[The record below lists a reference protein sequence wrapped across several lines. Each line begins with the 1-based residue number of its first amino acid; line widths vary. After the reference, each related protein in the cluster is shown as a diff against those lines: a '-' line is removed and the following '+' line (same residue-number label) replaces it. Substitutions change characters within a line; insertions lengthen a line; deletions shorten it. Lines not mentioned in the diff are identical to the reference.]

1 MIREIS
7 ERKDFY
13 LKMFSIALPVV
24 AQSLLNNSLSFVD
37 TLMIGQLGESSIAA
51 VALANQMFFLIS
63 LLFFGVTSGSAI
75 FLSQYWGARNETNI
89 QKVLGISL
97 FIAGVGALFF
107 ALASFFFPRRIMVIF
122 TTEESVVQIGIS
134 YLKIVAISYL
144 FSAFSQ
150 IMATALRVI
159 GKAKIPLQVALVSLS
174 LNAIGNYLLIFG
186 IGPFPQWGVAGA
198 ALATA
203 VSRLVEMIALLYIV
217 YRRHPVI
224 AIRSRQAFIWNKKF
238 ILHILPTSLPVI
250 LNEFFWALGMTTYK
264 IAYSRMGIEAI
275 AAINVAESIGNLFF
289 VAMMGVS
296 NATLIMIGVKI
307 GEKQIPL
314 ARLYAK
320 RFITTAFFVGVGMG
334 LFEAFF
340 APVFAQFF
348 NIRAEVRQLAIYCLY
363 INAALLPIKSL
374 NMVIIVGILRSG
386 GDTRYSMFA
395 EMFGVWAVGVPL
407 AFFGALVLKLNIYQL
422 YLLLGMEEV
431 SKLILGMYRIKKGTW
446 VNDLTEL
453 H

>member
-1 MIREIS
+1 MH
-7 ERKDFY
+7 
-13 LKMFSIALPVV
+13 
-24 AQSLLNNSLSFVD
+24 
-37 TLMIGQLGESSIAA
+37 
-51 VALANQMFFLIS
+51 
-63 LLFFGVTSGSAI
+63 
-75 FLSQYWGARNETNI
+75 
-89 QKVLGISL
+89 
-97 FIAGVGALFF
+97 
-107 ALASFFFPRRIMVIF
+107 IF
-122 TTEESVVQIGIS
+122 TTEETVVQIGIS
-134 YLKIVAISYL
+134 YLKIVAVSYL

-174 LNAIGNYLLIFG
+174 LNAVGNYLLIFG

-203 VSRLVEMIALLYIV
+203 VSRLIEMLALLYIV

-224 AIRSRQAFIWNKKF
+224 AIRSRQAFVWNKKF
-238 ILHILPTSLPVI
+238 VLHILPTSLPVI
-250 LNEFFWALGMTTYK
+250 INEIFWALGMTTYK

-289 VAMMGVS
+289 VVMMGVS

-307 GEKQIPL
+307 GEKQVPL
-314 ARLYAK
+314 ARLYAR
-320 RFITTAFFVGVGMG
+320 RFITTAFLVGIGMG
-334 LFEAFF
+334 MFEFFF

-348 NIRAEVRQLAIYCLY
+348 NIRDEVRQLAIYCLY

-431 SKLILGMYRIKKGTW
+431 SKLVLGMYRIKKGTW

>member
-1 MIREIS
+1 
-7 ERKDFY
+7 
-13 LKMFSIALPVV
+13 
-24 AQSLLNNSLSFVD
+24 
-37 TLMIGQLGESSIAA
+37 
-51 VALANQMFFLIS
+51 
-63 LLFFGVTSGSAI
+63 
-75 FLSQYWGARNETNI
+75 
-89 QKVLGISL
+89 
-97 FIAGVGALFF
+97 
-107 ALASFFFPRRIMVIF
+107 
-122 TTEESVVQIGIS
+122 
-134 YLKIVAISYL
+134 
-144 FSAFSQ
+144 
-150 IMATALRVI
+150 
-159 GKAKIPLQVALVSLS
+159 
-174 LNAIGNYLLIFG
+174 
-186 IGPFPQWGVAGA
+186 
-198 ALATA
+198 
-203 VSRLVEMIALLYIV
+203 MIALLYIV